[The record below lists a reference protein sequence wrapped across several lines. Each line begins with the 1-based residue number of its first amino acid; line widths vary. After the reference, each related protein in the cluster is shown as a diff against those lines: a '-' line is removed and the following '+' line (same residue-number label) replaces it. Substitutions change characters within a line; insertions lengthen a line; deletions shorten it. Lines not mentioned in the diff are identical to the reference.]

1 MPGELA
7 FVFDE
12 DTHVYRVLADH
23 QAVPGCTRILNEG
36 GLVSFEFVDREIL
49 ERKSELGREVHK
61 ACHLYNQKKAFTCDN
76 AVRGYLNSW
85 IETVRVLRFVP
96 RLSEHRQI
104 ATVNGMRYGMQV
116 DAEGLVLNENTII
129 DLKIGQVYPHH
140 GIQLAGYAAGLYDP
154 HLETPF
160 GRFRSRK
167 RIVVRLLETGLLAK
181 IRRFEEKSDFDVFV
195 SVLYTTYWKM
205 QHEKHYKGEKP

>member
-1 MPGELA
+1 MPNELA

-23 QAVPGCTRILNEG
+23 QAVPGCTRVLNEG
-36 GLVSFEFVDREIL
+36 GLVSFEFVDKEIL

-96 RLSEHRQI
+96 
-104 ATVNGMRYGMQV
+104 
-116 DAEGLVLNENTII
+116 
-129 DLKIGQVYPHH
+129 
-140 GIQLAGYAAGLYDP
+140 
-154 HLETPF
+154 
-160 GRFRSRK
+160 
-167 RIVVRLLETGLLAK
+167 
-181 IRRFEEKSDFDVFV
+181 
-195 SVLYTTYWKM
+195 
-205 QHEKHYKGEKP
+205 